1 MTRLPMAAAA
11 LGCALALGACN
22 STAVSN
28 IAGTLTAGTIT
39 LGQLTPSLLEAAG
52 ATAADKAKAQAILD
66 QIVATAKLSCGL
78 APTATSILNIVAALD
93 PTASAVAVP
102 ISTVVSTA
110 CTALTAAT
118 SSPLTT
124 VKATRMKTAAPAAVG
139 RKSDILVNGI
149 PVHVVGF
156 GDPAAAVAR

>member
-1 MTRLPMAAAA
+1 MTRNLLLAGT
-11 LGCALALGACN
+11 LSCALALGACN
-22 STAVSN
+22 TSAVQN
-28 IAGTLTAGTIT
+28 IAGTITAGTIT

-66 QIVATAKLSCGL
+66 QIVATARLSCGL

-110 CTALTAAT
+110 CTALTSAT
-118 SSPLTT
+118 SSPLTP
-124 VKATRMKTAAPAAVG
+124 VKASRMKVAAPAVVG
-139 RKSDILVNGI
+139 RKGDILINGI
-149 PVHVVGF
+149 EVHVTGF
-156 GDPAAAVAR
+156 ADPASAVAR

>member
-1 MTRLPMAAAA
+1 MKRLLIAGA
-11 LGCALALGACN
+11 LPCVLALGACN

-28 IAGTLTAGTIT
+28 IAGTVTAGTIT

-118 SSPLTT
+118 STPIMP
-124 VKATRMKTAAPAAVG
+124 VKAARLKAAAPAVVG
-139 RKSDILVNGI
+139 RQGDIMVNGI

-156 GDPAAAVAR
+156 GDPTVAVAR